1 LTEVALTAKRFPMSD
16 TQVNRIVK
24 LSDTYSLTEA
34 ASKLGFDSFRS
45 VKHLVKK
52 GVLKSY
58 KTKFSKYQRVLKKE
72 VEALTE
78 LEEA

>member
-1 LTEVALTAKRFPMSD
+1 MSD
-16 TQVNRIVK
+16 TQVNGIVK

-34 ASKLGFDSFRS
+34 ATKLGFDSFRS
-45 VKHLVKK
+45 VKHLVNK
-52 GVLKSY
+52 GILKSY
-58 KTKFSKYQRVLKKE
+58 KTKFSRYKRVLKAD

>member
-1 LTEVALTAKRFPMSD
+1 MALTAKRFPMSD

>member
-1 LTEVALTAKRFPMSD
+1 MTEVALTAKRFPMSD

>member
-1 LTEVALTAKRFPMSD
+1 VALTAKRFPMSD

>member
-1 LTEVALTAKRFPMSD
+1 MSD
-16 TQVNRIVK
+16 TQVNGIVK

-34 ASKLGFDSFRS
+34 ATKLGFDSFRS
-45 VKHLVKK
+45 VKHLVKR

>member
-1 LTEVALTAKRFPMSD
+1 MSD

>member
-1 LTEVALTAKRFPMSD
+1 MSG
-16 TQVNRIVK
+16 TKVNGIVR
-24 LSDTYSLTEA
+24 LNETYSLTEA
-34 ASKLGFDSFRS
+34 ATKLGFDSFRS